1 MTMIVVIT
9 LMRKAVLHVSVLN
22 PSSAAVMV
30 DAYVDCI
37 VVMENTI
44 VMITVMKMTAT
55 PHATNMNFSAK
66 TRITAYSCKLCS
78 SIHMDVLTFI
88 LYLKV
93 L

>member
-1 MTMIVVIT
+1 MTMIVEIT
-9 LMRKAVLHVSVLN
+9 LMRKAVLHENVLN
-22 PSSAAVMV
+22 PSSAAGMV

-55 PHATNMNFSAK
+55 PHATNMSFSAK
-66 TRITAYSCKLCS
+66 TRITAYSCKLYS
-78 SIHMDVLTFI
+78 SIQMDVLVFI
-88 LYLKV
+88 LYFKV

>member
-1 MTMIVVIT
+1 VN
-9 LMRKAVLHVSVLN
+9 VLN
-22 PSSAAVMV
+22 LSSAAVMV

-66 TRITAYSCKLCS
+66 PRISAYSCKLCS
-78 SIHMDVLTFI
+78 SIHMDVFMFI
-88 LYLKV
+88 LYFKV